1 MTSVQTRYL
10 SSSLR
15 SSSLPVRYVLLL
27 SVNHLK
33 YFLNPTR
40 KKNIL
45 IYFSL
50 FYASPSKGVACENIR
65 FSSLFAAGDVS
76 SPRNVPSGKERGET
90 DVFAGY
96 QRCKFWTLLI
106 GSEPSMLVANSN
118 AANLRGSE
126 TGVKPLVT
134 TPLPHDLCL
143 LAVYRKYDNIIM
155 ISSLTVGARN
165 SFFVICS

>member
-1 MTSVQTRYL
+1 MGEGNNNDFSTD
-10 SSSLR
+10 SLLVEFAI
-15 SSSLPVRYVLLL
+15 LPVRYVLLL

-33 YFLNPTR
+33 YFLNPTG
-40 KKNIL
+40 KKKYFNIFL
-45 IYFSL
+45 VL
-50 FYASPSKGVACENIR
+50 LR
-65 FSSLFAAGDVS
+65 FPF
-76 SPRNVPSGKERGET
+76 
-90 DVFAGY
+90 

-134 TPLPHDLCL
+134 TPLPYDLCL

-165 SFFVICS
+165 SFL